1 MAQNEIVEVWM
12 AQNEI
17 VEVSA
22 ASNDR
27 KTNRRVLV
35 ASLSIQKVR
44 LNIYQDAGSAN
55 TAVSQA

>member
-1 MAQNEIVEVWM
+1 MT
-12 AQNEI
+12 QNEI

-22 ASNDR
+22 TSNDR

-44 LNIYQDAGSAN
+44 LNIYQGADPAMIENLIKLLVDHAS
-55 TAVSQA
+55 

>member
-1 MAQNEIVEVWM
+1 M

-44 LNIYQDAGSAN
+44 LNLYQD
-55 TAVSQA
+55 AVSQAQEQTKKTTA

>member
-1 MAQNEIVEVWM
+1 M

-27 KTNRRVLV
+27 KTNRCVLV